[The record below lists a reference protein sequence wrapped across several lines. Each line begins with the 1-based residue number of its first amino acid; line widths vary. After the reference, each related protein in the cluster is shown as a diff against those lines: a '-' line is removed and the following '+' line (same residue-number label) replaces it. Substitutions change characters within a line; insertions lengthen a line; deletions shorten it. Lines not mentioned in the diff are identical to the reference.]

1 MDPLQRNL
9 HSSEG
14 KEQPSLLRSQVYL
27 PHLRSVP
34 DRTVLSRSANGN
46 VQTSRLERMKRF
58 QHHTEQQMQR
68 MSQEPKQVC
77 FSAFGNIDG
86 V

>member
-1 MDPLQRNL
+1 
-9 HSSEG
+9 
-14 KEQPSLLRSQVYL
+14 
-27 PHLRSVP
+27 
-34 DRTVLSRSANGN
+34 
-46 VQTSRLERMKRF
+46 MKRF

-86 V
+86 VRELHYSACE